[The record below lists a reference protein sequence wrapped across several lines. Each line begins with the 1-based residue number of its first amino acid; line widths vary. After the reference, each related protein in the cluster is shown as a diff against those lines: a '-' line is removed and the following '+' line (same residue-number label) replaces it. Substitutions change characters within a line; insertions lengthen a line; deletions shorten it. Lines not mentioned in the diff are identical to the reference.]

1 MSPRSTRSA
10 LFLAACASALS
21 APLLLPL
28 SANAQIRTQVSAAN
42 TIAPQNTVVAQPLPT
57 AKPSAVADVPS
68 TPQVAGAAPSTM
80 TTAKPAK
87 AAKAATTSKKPG
99 AAAKAKTSVSST
111 LVAPGG
117 DAVVDPASVTDSV
130 DTQALADAPVVAV
143 AEAVS
148 FSDPLADLAVAT
160 LDVIAN
166 GGGGTISGA
175 GTVSVSG
182 QTSPPTSIVAAAPA
196 VQFAVAPPPTVAVDP
211 NVPRPPSNL
220 GSSSIIINTADLGD
234 YVIGVAIA
242 APVSRESQAV
252 LLALPTAGSDRYAA
266 LLKAM
271 AKVVGQRT
279 KTDPAALEAVWS
291 RTEPRRMK
299 AILTA
304 MAQVGTRYHYTG
316 NKPGGFDCSGLTSYA
331 WSQAGVKIPRTST
344 LQYQGLLRKAAA
356 DLLPGDIVWHPGHVS
371 MYLGVDQA
379 IVDAPQT
386 GKTVEVKKASSRSW
400 ISFLSP
406 L

>member
-1 MSPRSTRSA
+1 
-10 LFLAACASALS
+10 
-21 APLLLPL
+21 
-28 SANAQIRTQVSAAN
+28 
-42 TIAPQNTVVAQPLPT
+42 
-57 AKPSAVADVPS
+57 
-68 TPQVAGAAPSTM
+68 M

-344 LQYQGLLRKAAA
+344 LQYQGLPRKAAA